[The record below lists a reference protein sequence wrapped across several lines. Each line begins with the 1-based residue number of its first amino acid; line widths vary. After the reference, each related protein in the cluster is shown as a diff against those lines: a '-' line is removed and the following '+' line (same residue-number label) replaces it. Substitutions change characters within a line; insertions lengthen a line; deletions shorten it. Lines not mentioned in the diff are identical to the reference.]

1 MPTDFIHKIKE
12 LIAQELPFALF
23 ALPNSDLVQLYFQ
36 KDIILHQADDL
47 DFEGFILAP
56 FQWNKR
62 FDYIPNTFSLTV
74 DKKELLVSHNQGN
87 TISSNASEKAEI
99 AHIDLVN
106 RAIATINQG
115 EISKIVCSRKENL
128 DLEIDILHTFIMTL
142 TNYPFAFNYVFQHPK
157 LGKWLGA
164 SPELLLAYQN
174 NTLNTVA
181 LAGTQAFKTKETA
194 YVWRKKEQDEQQIVT
209 DYIVSQLKQVS
220 DVVTATKAKTSFAG
234 KVLHLKS
241 EISATIT
248 KTDLAKALDLL
259 HPTPAVCGF
268 PKEKALD
275 FILKNENYNRSYY
288 TGFLGVN
295 SNDKLQ
301 LFVNLR
307 CIELTKT
314 VDLYIGGGINSASN
328 AEEEWQE
335 TVLKATVMKGVLK
348 F

>member
-12 LIAQELPFALF
+12 LMAQELPFALF
-23 ALPNSDLVQLYFQ
+23 ALPNSDMVQLYYQ
-36 KDIILHQADDL
+36 QDTILHQAVDL
-47 DFEGFILAP
+47 NFEGFILAP

-62 FDYIPNTFSLTV
+62 FDYIPDTFSLTI
-74 DKKELLVSHNQGN
+74 DKQELLAFQKQGESILSN
-87 TISSNASEKAEI
+87 TPEKTKI
-99 AHIDLVN
+99 AYIDLVN
-106 RAIATINQG
+106 KAIATINQG
-115 EISKIVCSRKENL
+115 EISKIVCSRKESLN
-128 DLEIDILHTFIMTL
+128 LEIDTLHTFITML
-142 TNYPFAFNYVFQHPK
+142 ANYPFAFNYVFQHSK

-164 SPELLLAYQN
+164 SPELLLDYQN

-181 LAGTQAFKTKETA
+181 LAGTQAFKTKETV

-209 DYIVSQLKQVS
+209 DFIVNQLELVS
-220 DVVTATKAKTSFAG
+220 EKVTATKAKTSFAG
-234 KVLHLKS
+234 KVVHLKS
-241 EISATIT
+241 EILARMTVN
-248 KTDLAKALDLL
+248 DLLKALDLL

-268 PKEKALD
+268 PKQKALD
-275 FILKNENYNRSYY
+275 FIINNEGYNRSYY

-295 SNDKLQ
+295 SKDKLQ

-307 CIELTKT
+307 CMELTNT

-335 TVLKATVMKGVLK
+335 TVLKTTVMKGVLK